1 MVKAD
6 YIALME
12 AHRKGLADLVR
23 SVGWTLTTHRT
34 DRPPQS
40 LLLALFRLLAEE
52 R

>member
-6 YIALME
+6 YVALME
-12 AHRKGLADLVR
+12 AHRKSLADLVR

-40 LLLALFRLLAEE
+40 ALLALVRILAEE